1 MSFAVIQM
9 VSQSDVL
16 ANLAQARR
24 LLEAA
29 AAGGAKL
36 AVLPENFAA
45 MGRRDVADI
54 GRAEALGEG
63 PILPWLKQTARDLTL
78 WIVAGTLPLPPK
90 GQPHAKSN
98 ACSLLVDDRGEVV
111 ARYDKLHLFD
121 VDVADARGRYRESDD
136 YAFGGN
142 VVVADTPVGRLGLTV
157 CYDLR
162 FPELY
167 SELRAAGAEL
177 ITAPSAFTAVTG
189 AAHWDVLIRARAI
202 ETQCYLLAAAQGVCI
217 RDHGKLLVTRLLSTP
232 GGACWHN
239 RIKAKRCCWPSAI
252 AVNRRRYGR
261 ACRWS
266 TIGAFSRR
274 AHSGLLRNDEF
285 KAIPMSE
292 LLSSV
297 SDHLLAPGG
306 VTIESLQTVLGDLA
320 GPGIDAADLYFQGQ
334 ISESWALED
343 GIVKEGSFNLD
354 QGVGV
359 RAQSGEKTGFA
370 YSNAITLEALG
381 LAARAARSI
390 SRAGQNGTVQAFS
403 TQDVTQLYGPDN
415 PLEVMTR
422 AEKVDLLKRVDAAT
436 RALDPRIQQVTV
448 SMAGVWERILVA
460 STDGGLAAD
469 VRPLVRFNV
478 SVIVEQNG
486 RRERGAHGGG
496 GRTDY
501 RYFLTDDRAMGY
513 AREALRQALVNLE
526 AIPAPA
532 GTLPVV
538 LGSGWSGVLL
548 HEAVGHGLEGDFNR
562 KGSSA
567 YSGRMGEMVAS
578 KLCTIVDDG
587 TLAGRRGSLSVD
599 DEGTPTEC
607 TTLIENGVLKG
618 YMQDKLNARLMGVA
632 RTGNG
637 RRESYAHLPMPRM
650 TNTYMLGGESDPAE
664 IIASVKRG
672 IYCANLG
679 GGQVDITSGK
689 FVFSTS
695 EAYLIEDGKITAPV
709 KGATLIGNGP
719 EAMSKVSMVGNDL
732 SLDSGVGTCGKDG
745 QSVPVG
751 VGQPTLKIDAIT
763 VGGTGS

>member
-1 MSFAVIQM
+1 
-9 VSQSDVL
+9 
-16 ANLAQARR
+16 
-24 LLEAA
+24 
-29 AAGGAKL
+29 
-36 AVLPENFAA
+36 
-45 MGRRDVADI
+45 
-54 GRAEALGEG
+54 
-63 PILPWLKQTARDLTL
+63 
-78 WIVAGTLPLPPK
+78 
-90 GQPHAKSN
+90 
-98 ACSLLVDDRGEVV
+98 
-111 ARYDKLHLFD
+111 
-121 VDVADARGRYRESDD
+121 
-136 YAFGGN
+136 
-142 VVVADTPVGRLGLTV
+142 
-157 CYDLR
+157 
-162 FPELY
+162 
-167 SELRAAGAEL
+167 
-177 ITAPSAFTAVTG
+177 
-189 AAHWDVLIRARAI
+189 
-202 ETQCYLLAAAQGVCI
+202 
-217 RDHGKLLVTRLLSTP
+217 
-232 GGACWHN
+232 
-239 RIKAKRCCWPSAI
+239 
-252 AVNRRRYGR
+252 
-261 ACRWS
+261 
-266 TIGAFSRR
+266 
-274 AHSGLLRNDEF
+274 
-285 KAIPMSE
+285 MSE

-297 SDHLLAPGG
+297 SEHLLAPGG
-306 VTIESLQTVLGDLA
+306 VTIENLQSVLGDLA

-381 LAARAARSI
+381 AAARAARSI
-390 SRAGQNGTVQAFS
+390 SRAGQNGRVQAFTS
-403 TQDVTQLYGPDN
+403 RDVAQLYAPDN
-415 PLEVMTR
+415 PLDVMSR
-422 AEKVDLLKRVDAAT
+422 AEKVELLKRIDVAT
-436 RALDPRIQQVTV
+436 RALDPRIQQVSV

-486 RRERGAHGGG
+486 RRERGGHGGG

-501 RYFLTDDRAMGY
+501 RYFLSEDRAMGY

-526 AIPAPA
+526 AVPAPA

-567 YSGRMGEMVAS
+567 YSGRMGERVAS
-578 KLCTIVDDG
+578 SLCTIVDDG

-618 YMQDKLNARLMGVA
+618 YMQDKLNARL
-632 RTGNG
+632 T
-637 RRESYAHLPMPRM
+637 LPMPRM

-664 IIASVKRG
+664 IIASVKKG

-719 EAMSKVSMVGNDL
+719 EAMSRVSMVGNDL
-732 SLDSGVGTCGKDG
+732 ALDSGVGTCGKDG

-763 VGGTGS
+763 VGGTGA